1 MSSESVP
8 EGFELM
14 PEGLAYSDC
23 LQPYYRRVGEN
34 RELMFGLRV
43 LDQHCNLMGIC
54 HGGALMTLADIAAAS
69 TVSSQLEEPRGLP
82 TVSLSFDFIA
92 PGRKGNW
99 LQTHTD
105 HVEAKRRFGFCSGV
119 IRDSDDDDKVIARYS
134 GTFYIPDH
142 SGVWKDDAGRAAAAK
157 IFSV

>member
-1 MSSESVP
+1 MSPEHVP
-8 EGFELM
+8 AGFELM
-14 PEGLAYSDC
+14 PQGLAYSDS
-23 LQPYYRRVGEN
+23 LQPYYRRVGDN
-34 RELMFGLRV
+34 KELIFGFRV

-69 TVSSQLEEPRGLP
+69 TVSAQLEKPRGLP

-92 PGRKGNW
+92 PGRKGSW
-99 LQTHTD
+99 LQTQTD
-105 HVEAKRRFGFCSGV
+105 HVVTKRRFGFCSGMIV
-119 IRDSDDDDKVIARYS
+119 DGDKPVARYS

-142 SGVWKDDAGRAAAAK
+142 QGVWKDDASRAAAAK

>member
-1 MSSESVP
+1 MSPDSVP

-14 PEGLAYSDC
+14 PEGLAYSDS
-23 LQPYYRRVGEN
+23 LQPYYRCVGAN

-69 TVSSQLEEPRGLP
+69 TVSSQLEAPRGLP

-92 PGRKGNW
+92 PGRKGSW

-105 HVEAKRRFGFCSGV
+105 HVETKRRFGFCSGV
-119 IRDSDDDDKVIARYS
+119 IRDGDKVIARYS

-142 SGVWKDDAGRAAAAK
+142 QGVWKDDAGRAAAAK